1 MLIEDVRSALAAAR
15 AVWYGQSQRARGV
28 YGVYLVEGFS
38 LPGLMTADDGLIYIG
53 HNLTGASL
61 IDHFAGTLNANRS
74 TSPLRSLGAL
84 LQREL
89 ALEVAPTNLWDDG
102 FSYAFTAD
110 SEARLSDWM
119 AKALHVAQLP
129 LACDTAQA
137 RSLLVRQLEPPLN
150 LAGWR
155 NPQRNHILSARRACA
170 YSAHADFT

>member
-15 AVWYGQSQRARGV
+15 AVWHGQPQRVRGV

-38 LPGLMTADDGLIYIG
+38 IPGLMTADDGLLYIG
-53 HNLTGASL
+53 HNVTGVSHL
-61 IDHFAGTLNANRS
+61 DHFAGTLNANRS

-89 ALEVAPTNLWDDG
+89 ALEVVPSTVWDDG
-102 FSYAFTAD
+102 FSFVFTAD

-150 LAGWR
+150 LSGWR

-170 YSAHADFT
+170 YGAQTDFT